1 MTIFFNILILLLS
14 LVALVKG
21 SGIFVKQ
28 ASAIARRYRIP
39 EFIIGITIVAMGTSL
54 PELIISI
61 IAALEGNATIT
72 ITNVLGSSIANIGF
86 ILAITAIFGAV
97 YIQRESLKFDIPLSV
112 SSVALFLLILYLSKG
127 LITWVYGAIL
137 ITFFIGYFL
146 FRYFKL
152 KREEQ
157 HDLIPNHTKISI
169 SFLLLGLL
177 LLSVGGKVC
186 VDSAIDLANLLN
198 ISEGFIGFTIL
209 SIGSSL
215 PELIVSVIALKKKHY
230 GLSLGNIVGSNFFNL
245 FLIIG
250 ISSTIMDLSFKEYL
264 PELAILMAY
273 NLALIVASFIGKK
286 YYISKLEGFL
296 LLVSYL
302 LLLVYLFFK

>member
-1 MTIFFNILILLLS
+1 MVIFINILILLLC

-28 ASAIARRYRIP
+28 ASAIARRYNIP
-39 EFIIGITIVAMGTSL
+39 EFMIGITIVAMGTSL
-54 PELIISI
+54 PELIISV
-61 IAALEGNATIT
+61 IAAIQGNATIT

-86 ILAITAIFGAV
+86 IMAITAIFGAV
-97 YIQRESLKFDIPLSV
+97 YIQRKSLKFDIPLSV
-112 SSVALFLLILYLSKG
+112 SSVVLFLLILFLSKG
-127 LITWVYGAIL
+127 LITWVYGVVLIIL
-137 ITFFIGYFL
+137 FVGYFL

-152 KREEQ
+152 KKEESENS
-157 HDLIPNHTKISI
+157 LPNHTKISI
-169 SFLLLGLL
+169 PFLLLGLL
-177 LLSVGGKVC
+177 LLSIGGKFC
-186 VDSAIDLANLLN
+186 VDSAIELANLLN
-198 ISEGFIGFTIL
+198 ISQGFIGFTIL
-209 SIGSSL
+209 SVGSSL

-245 FLIIG
+245 FLVLG
-250 ISSTIMDLSFKEYL
+250 ISSTIIDLSFKEYL
-264 PELAILMAY
+264 PELGILLAY

-296 LLVSYL
+296 LLMSYL

>member
-1 MTIFFNILILLLS
+1 MTIFLNIFVILLS
-14 LVALVKG
+14 LAALVKG
-21 SGIFVKQ
+21 SSIFVKQ

-39 EFIIGITIVAMGTSL
+39 EFLIGITIVAMGTSL

-61 IAALEGNATIT
+61 IAAIQGNATIT

-97 YIQRESLKFDIPLSV
+97 YIQSESLKFDIPLSV
-112 SSVALFLLILYLSKG
+112 SSVILFLLILYLSKG
-127 LITWVYGAIL
+127 LITWVYGIVL
-137 ITFFIGYFL
+137 LLFFVCYFL

-152 KREEQ
+152 KKEED
-157 HDLIPNHTKISI
+157 HNLLPSHTRISVP
-169 SFLLLGLL
+169 FLLLGLL
-177 LLSVGGKVC
+177 LVSVGGNFT
-186 VDSAIDLANLLN
+186 VDSAINLANLLN
-198 ISEGFIGFTIL
+198 ISEGFIGFTVL

-250 ISSTIMDLSFKEYL
+250 ISSTIMDLSFTEYL
-264 PELAILMAY
+264 AELTILLAY
-273 NLALIVASFIGKK
+273 NLALIIASFIGKK
-286 YYISKLEGFL
+286 YYISKLEGVF

>member
-1 MTIFFNILILLLS
+1 MTIFFKILILLLS

-169 SFLLLGLL
+169 PFLLLGLL

-198 ISEGFIGFTIL
+198 ISQGFIGFTIL